1 MDILLLY
8 YWSTAVLV
16 CSIFCFSAYEYHT
29 CIEHAYIEG
38 ATAAKNKQGLVLF
51 LATKED
57 TEITHLWSNFR
68 IVWIVSG
75 PRLHTAYTYISTEAA
90 GSPS

>member
-1 MDILLLY
+1 MDMDILLLY

-16 CSIFCFSAYEYHT
+16 CSIFCFSAYHT

-38 ATAAKNKQGLVLF
+38 ATAAKTKQGLVLF